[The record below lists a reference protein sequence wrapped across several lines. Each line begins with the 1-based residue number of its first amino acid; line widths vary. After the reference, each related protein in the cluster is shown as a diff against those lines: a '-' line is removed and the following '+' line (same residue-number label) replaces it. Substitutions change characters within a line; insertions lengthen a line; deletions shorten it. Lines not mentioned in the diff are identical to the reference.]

1 MPRRLKLAR
10 VLVVDDELSSRLTLQ
25 TLLEAKAATA

>member
-1 MPRRLKLAR
+1 MPKSLELAR

-25 TLLEAKAATA
+25 TLL